1 MRLNNLEKTIDINS
15 WGVHKYGAK
24 LVIDLTPSIDPSL
37 PLILDVETDE
47 KDNFVGIG
55 YTQDGQTV
63 YYSDD
68 LGTVGRHF
76 NNYLNQKGVGLTGHN
91 LKFDAKLLLKWGVSL
106 TSESLRDDTQLMS
119 YVINSTKD
127 THALKELGKS
137 LGFIWPTYKDIVGS
151 GRKKLTLDKQPIE
164 LVAAYCGMDVFV
176 TYQLYHSLKRKM
188 DAFASRIYN
197 QIEMPLMRILFE
209 MELEGV
215 LIDVD
220 KVTIQDTQFK
230 TLLGNLEDQMFHL
243 AKQKFNPNSN
253 LQTANI
259 LESRGIILPRTEK
272 GNKKVDKFVLEQ
284 YKEDEFVKLLL
295 QFNKIEKLYSTYT
308 QGILKLDTLPKVYT
322 TYNQVTSNR
331 SVNDTEKG
339 ISTGRL
345 SSNSPNLQQIP
356 TRTDEGKTLREIFIP
371 KREYILIDAD
381 YSQVEYRLLAHF
393 TKEPLL
399 LEAFKNGKDVHEETG
414 KALGCDRDTGK
425 TLNFASIYGAQAKKI
440 AKTAKCSID
449 EAEAFLTRYWK
460 ILPRVTSW
468 INRIKYE
475 ARQKKGIFTLQKR
488 WIPIPEITS
497 QNPYE
502 RMHWERVAVN
512 YTIQGS
518 AAEIM
523 KLAMIECRK
532 KGLLPLLTVHD
543 ELLFECPV
551 DMKDVYTHVIKQTM
565 ESVVKID
572 VPLVVDIGTGKNW
585 REAKGE

>member
-1 MRLNNLEKTIDINS
+1 MIQTPQNS
-15 WGVHKYGAK
+15 WGVHNHQAV
-24 LVIDLTPSIDPSL
+24 L
-37 PLILDVETDE
+37 LINQRPILDASRPVFIDVETDE
-47 KDNFVGIG
+47 KDGFVGIG
-55 YTQDGQTV
+55 YTQDGERIHYLTESK
-63 YYSDD
+63 Y
-68 LGTVGRHF
+68 LGIF
-76 NNYLNQKGVGLTGHN
+76 SAPSLIGHN
-91 LKFDAKLLLKWGVSL
+91 IKFDAKLLVKWGVSL
-106 TSESLRDDTQLMS
+106 KSESLRDDTQIMS

-137 LGFIWPTYKDIVGS
+137 LGFTWPTYKDMVGS

-164 LVAAYCGMDVFV
+164 TVANYCAMDVFV
-176 TYQLYHSLKRKM
+176 THQLSQHLRKKM
-188 DAFASRIYN
+188 DAFATRIYN

-215 LIDVD
+215 LVDVE
-220 KVTIQDTQFK
+220 KVTVQDTQFK
-230 TLLGNLEDQMFHL
+230 ALLGNLEDQMFHL
-243 AKQKFNPNSN
+243 AKSKFNPNSN

-259 LESRGIILPRTEK
+259 LEARGMVLPRTEK

-284 YKEDEFVKLLL
+284 YKDDELVKLLL
-295 QFNKIEKLYSTYT
+295 HYNKIEKLYSTYT
-308 QGILKLDTLPKVYT
+308 QGILKLDSLPKVYT
-322 TYNQVTSNR
+322 TYNQIASK
-331 SVNDTEKG
+331 SSGNDTEKG

-345 SSNSPNLQQIP
+345 SSSCPNLQQIP

-371 KREYILIDAD
+371 KEGYLLIDAD

-414 KALGCDRDTGK
+414 KALGVDRDIGK

-440 AKTAKCSID
+440 AKTAKCSEED
-449 EAEAFLTRYWK
+449 AKGFLDKYWK
-460 ILPRVTSW
+460 VLPRVTSW
-468 INRIKYE
+468 INRVKYE

-488 WIPIPEITS
+488 WIPIPEIIS

-523 KLAMIECRK
+523 KMAMIECNK

-543 ELLFECPV
+543 ELLFECPI
-551 DMKDVYTHVIKQTM
+551 DMKDVYSHVVKSTM
-565 ESVVKID
+565 EAVVRID
-572 VPLVVDIGTGKNW
+572 VPLIVDVGVGKNW